1 MNADAARGLELE
13 EIRRRT
19 HPLRPSN
26 LLALAAGLAVV
37 AVCWR
42 NTGMGIVPLLEGWGN
57 MLQYLAG
64 NPAIPD
70 SGFFPPVV
78 SGKMLGRYLASM
90 LETVEM
96 AFLALVLSVAV
107 AFPLSFFASRNTLE
121 VIFPGRSPLY
131 RSLRS
136 ILYSA
141 TRMFANLSRS
151 INEVIWALLFV
162 SAVGL
167 GPMPGILAL
176 AMHTSG
182 VLIKLFS
189 EGIEGID
196 PAPVHALS
204 ATGAASPKVIRYA
217 VVPQIAPYLVS
228 MILYRL
234 ESDLRS
240 ATILGFTGAGGIG
253 MLLFDKL
260 KSYEN
265 RDVCTILILIAL
277 TVGLIDRGSAWVRG
291 RVS

>member
-1 MNADAARGLELE
+1 ME

-19 HPLRPSN
+19 HPLRPAN
-26 LLALAAGLAVV
+26 LVAIAAALGAFAF
-37 AVCWR
+37 CWR
-42 NTGMGIVPLLEGWGN
+42 QTDMGIVPLLKGWGN
-57 MLQYLAG
+57 MVEYLAG
-64 NPAIPD
+64 NPAIAD
-70 SGFFPPVV
+70 SGFFPPATE
-78 SGKMLGRYLASM
+78 GKMLSRYLASM

-96 AFLALVLSVAV
+96 AVLALVLSVAV
-107 AFPLSFFASRNTLE
+107 AFPLSFLASRNTLE
-121 VIFPGRSPLY
+121 IIFPGRTPPL
-131 RSLRS
+131 RFLRGAC
-136 ILYSA
+136 YA
-141 TRMFANLSRS
+141 GTRLFANLSRS

-189 EGIEGID
+189 EGIEGVSPD
-196 PAPVHALS
+196 PVLALA

-228 MILYRL
+228 MVLYRL

-265 RDVCTILILIAL
+265 RDVCTILVLIAA
-277 TVGLIDRGSAWVRG
+277 TVAVIDRGSAWVRSK
-291 RVS
+291 VS